1 MATGNFFDERT
12 EQSEIKAMIV
22 AKYFSAWA
30 NVITGSQNRHSKG
43 KRIAYI
49 DLFAGPGRY
58 KDGSKST
65 PLLVLEKAIGDD
77 RIRERLVTIFN
88 DHDSDNSHSLQESI
102 ASLPGIETLGYKPRV
117 ENDEVG
123 DQIVKQFEKMKMIPT
138 FLFVDPWGYKG
149 LSLRLVNSVVKDWGS
164 DCVFFFNYNRI
175 NMGIPNDLVKE
186 HMEALFGEGSID
198 RIRELLAQT
207 ENPQKREMLIVE
219 ELCKA
224 IRCSGPR
231 YVLPFGFVN
240 SNGNRTSHH
249 LFFVCKH
256 FKGYDIMKGIM
267 ANASS
272 DATDGVATFQYNP
285 ADLLEKQQGLLFELS
300 RPLEDLRDMLLA
312 EYSGQTI
319 NFEKLY
325 EQHSVDRPFIEK
337 NYRSVLLEME
347 EEAKVTVAPGPG
359 KRRRAGSL
367 AKHVMLTFPLDK
379 ETV

>member
-1 MATGNFFDERT
+1 MAADSFFDKQS

-22 AKYFSAWA
+22 SKYFSAWA
-30 NVITGSQNRHSKG
+30 NVITGSQNRHGKG

-58 KDGSKST
+58 KDGSRST
-65 PLLVLEKAIGDD
+65 PLLVLEKAIEDD

-88 DHDSDNSHSLQESI
+88 DNDSDSSHSLQESI
-102 ASLPGIETLGYKPRV
+102 DSLPGVETLGYKPRV

-123 DQIVKQFEKMKMIPT
+123 DQIVKKFEEMKMIPT

-164 DCVFFFNYNRI
+164 DCVFFFNYKRI
-175 NMGIPNDLVKE
+175 NMGINNDAVKE
-186 HMEALFGEGSID
+186 HVEALFGEGSID
-198 RIRELLAQT
+198 RIRELLEAKD
-207 ENPQKREMLIVE
+207 PHKREMLIVE
-219 ELCKA
+219 ELCKT
-224 IRCSGPR
+224 IKCSGPQ
-231 YVLPFGFVN
+231 YVLPFGFVD
-240 SNGNRTSHH
+240 SKGNRTSHH

-272 DATDGVATFQYNP
+272 DSTHGVATFQYNP
-285 ADLLEKQQGLLFELS
+285 ADLLENQQGLLFELS
-300 RPLEDLRDMLLA
+300 RPLEDLRGMLLA

-325 EQHSVDRPFIEK
+325 AQHSVDRPFVEK

-347 EEAKVTVAPGPG
+347 KDGKVTVAPGSG
-359 KRRRAGSL
+359 KKRRAGTL
-367 AKHVMLTFPLDK
+367 AKHVMLTFP
-379 ETV
+379 

>member
-1 MATGNFFDERT
+1 MAENSFFNEPT

-22 AKYFSAWA
+22 SKYFSVWA
-30 NVITGSQNRHSKG
+30 NVITGAQNRHSKD

-65 PLLVLEKAIGDD
+65 PLLVLEKAIEDE
-77 RIRERLVTIFN
+77 RIRKRLVTIFN
-88 DHDSDNSHSLQESI
+88 DKDSDNSHSLQDAI
-102 ASLPGIETLGYKPRV
+102 DRLPGIERLGYKPRV
-117 ENDEVG
+117 DNNEVG
-123 DQIVKQFEKMKMIPT
+123 DQIVKQFEQMKMIPT

-175 NMGIPNDLVKE
+175 NMGINNDAVKE
-186 HMEALFGEGSID
+186 HVEALFGEGSID
-198 RIRELLAQT
+198 RIKELLAQT
-207 ENPQKREMLIVE
+207 DNPRKREMLIVE

-224 IRCSGPR
+224 VRSSGPR
-231 YVLPFGFVN
+231 YVLPFGFIN
-240 SNGNRTSHH
+240 SKGNRTSHH

-256 FKGYDIMKGIM
+256 FTGYNIMKGIM

-272 DATDGVATFQYNP
+272 DSTDGVATFQYNP
-285 ADLLEKQQGLLFELS
+285 ADLLEDQQGLLFELS

-319 NFEKLY
+319 DFKNLY

-337 NYRSVLLEME
+337 NYKSVLWQME
-347 EEAKVTVAPGPG
+347 DEGKVTANPDADT
-359 KRRRAGSL
+359 RRKGTLAG
-367 AKHVMLTFPLDK
+367 HVMLTF
-379 ETV
+379 T